1 MTFECVDNS
10 CVWEKITKRHEA
22 ASFVIEIIL

>member
-1 MTFECVDNS
+1 MTFGCVDNRR
-10 CVWEKITKRHEA
+10 VWKKATKRHEA